1 MNSLPFSSL
10 PPEMLS
16 AFLRHAH
23 RQLDRPA
30 RSRLSDY
37 KPYPK
42 QRAVHDAGARA
53 RERLLMAG
61 NQLGKT
67 VAGGCEAAMHATG
80 LYPPWWA
87 GRRFDR
93 PTVAWVAGV
102 TGEST
107 RDNPQRVLLGRPGQ
121 IGTGAIPR
129 EAIVEVVPGRGIAK
143 LVDMMTVRHRDGGL
157 SRIAFKSYEKG
168 REKWQGETLDWVW
181 FDEEPPLDIYTEGLT
196 RTNVSAGPVWMT
208 FTPLLGMSQT
218 VERFLLAPSADR
230 HVTMMTIDD
239 VGHYSAEER
248 ARIAASYP
256 PHEQEARLRG
266 VPTLGSG
273 RIFPVTE
280 ESIACDAII
289 VPKHW
294 PQIGGLDFGWDH
306 PTAAVKLA
314 WDRDADVVYVM
325 QTYRARQA
333 TPLIHAGAL
342 KPWGAIPWAWPHDG
356 LAHDKSSGE
365 QLAESFRKHGL
376 GLLPAHAA
384 FDDGTTGV
392 EAGLLMMLERM
403 QTGRLKVF
411 RHLADWFEEFRL
423 YHRSDG
429 QVVKLRDDL
438 LSATRYALMCLRF
451 ARLASGAAFE
461 RQLDY
466 PNLGIA

>member
-1 MNSLPFSSL
+1 MS
-10 PPEMLS
+10 E
-16 AFLRHAH
+16 
-23 RQLDRPA
+23 PA
-30 RSRLSDY
+30 GGLAQY

-42 QRAVHDAGARA
+42 QRAFHDAGARA

-67 VAGGCEAAMHATG
+67 LAGGCEAAMHATG
-80 LYPPWWA
+80 VYPPWWR

-102 TGEST
+102 TSEST
-107 RDNPQRVLLGRPGQ
+107 RDNPQRILLGRPGHAP
-121 IGTGAIPR
+121 GTGVLPADAI
-129 EAIVEVVPGRGIAK
+129 EEIVPARGVAK
-143 LVDMMTVRHRDGGL
+143 LVDMVTVRHTSGDF

-196 RTNVSAGPVWMT
+196 RTNVGGGAVWMT
-208 FTPLLGMSQT
+208 FTPLLGVSRT
-218 VERFLLAPSADR
+218 VGRFLLEVSPDR
-230 HVTMMTIDD
+230 HVTTMTIEDAE
-239 VGHYSAEER
+239 HYTAEER

-266 VPTLGSG
+266 VPVLGSG
-273 RIFPVTE
+273 RIFPVSE
-280 ESIACDAII
+280 ESIACDA
-289 VPKHW
+289 VPVPRHW
-294 PQIGGLDFGWDH
+294 PQLGGLDFGWDH

-342 KPWGAIPWAWPHDG
+342 KSWGALPWAWPHDG
-356 LAHDKSSGE
+356 LAHDPTSGA
-365 QLAESFRKHGL
+365 QLAASYRQHGL
-376 GLLPAHAA
+376 NLLPAHAA
-384 FDDGTTGV
+384 FDDGTSGV

-403 QTGRLKVF
+403 QTGRLKVC
-411 RHLADWFEEFRL
+411 RHLTDWFEEFRL

-429 QVVKLRDDL
+429 RVVKLRDDL

-451 ARLASGAAFE
+451 ARLAGGHGFD
-461 RQLDY
+461 RKLDY
-466 PNLGIA
+466 PPIGVA